1 MNTKMLKAAVAGL
14 VLSVSGFANAG
25 LIENGAELSNPDVF
39 LDFSEVLLPASTT
52 LTDQY
57 SAFGI
62 LFSGFTYLPCLN
74 CVEIPLRPDIGN
86 FSDNNTGSWITVLSM
101 LFPNNIT
108 DITFQF
114 AFNAGASITALLNGN
129 VVETINFTNTNFTVY
144 GFTGILFDEVRFGA
158 TQAFLV
164 DNVSFNDSA
173 VDVPA
178 PASLALFGLGILGL
192 VASRKRKANRN

>member
-1 MNTKMLKAAVAGL
+1 MNTKMFKAAFAGL
-14 VLSVSGFANAG
+14 VLSVSSFANAG

-39 LDFSEVLLPASTT
+39 LDFSEVVLPASTA

-62 LFSGFTYLPCLN
+62 LFSGFTYVPCVS
-74 CVEIPLRPDIGN
+74 CVEIPVRPDIGN
-86 FSDNNTGSWITVLSM
+86 FSNNNTGSWTTVLSM

-114 AFNAGASITALLNGN
+114 AFNGGSSITALLNGDI
-129 VVETINFTNTNFTVY
+129 VETINFTNTNFTVY
-144 GFTGILFDEVRFGA
+144 GFTEILFDEVRFGA

-164 DNVSFNDSA
+164 DNVSFNNSA

-178 PASLALFGLGILGL
+178 PASLALLSMGLLGL
-192 VASRKRKANRN
+192 VFSRKRKVYSN